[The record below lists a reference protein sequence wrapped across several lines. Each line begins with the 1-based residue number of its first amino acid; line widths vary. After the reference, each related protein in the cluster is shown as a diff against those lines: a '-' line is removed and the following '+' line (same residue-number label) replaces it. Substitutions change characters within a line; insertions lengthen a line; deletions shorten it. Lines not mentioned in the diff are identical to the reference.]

1 MAIVRTRIRST
12 PPAVLAITPFV
23 ALAI

>member
-12 PPAVLAITPFV
+12 PPAVLAITPLV